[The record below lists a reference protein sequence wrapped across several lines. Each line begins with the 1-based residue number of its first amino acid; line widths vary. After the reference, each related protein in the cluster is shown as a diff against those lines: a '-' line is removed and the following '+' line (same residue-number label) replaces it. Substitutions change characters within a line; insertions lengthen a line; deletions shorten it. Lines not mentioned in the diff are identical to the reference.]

1 MHFVPETDHWD
12 RIFLYFFERYQHLF
26 VVVDKYG
33 SVTGVISLEEIFDEI
48 FGREIV
54 DESNKARDLRELAWI
69 RKNKL
74 HTL

>member
-1 MHFVPETDHWD
+1 VHFVPETDHWD

-33 SVTGVISLEEIFDEI
+33 SVTGVISLEEI
-48 FGREIV
+48 V
-54 DESNKARDLRELAWI
+54 DESNKARDLRELAFI